1 MADYEDVM
9 NAEKVDTMK
18 ATDRKC
24 PQCGATM
31 DFDPTTGG
39 LYCPYCGYREEI
51 AAENSQGETVASE
64 LDFESAEFT
73 GNCDWGMSQKT
84 VTCKSCGAVS
94 VYDALEVANECPY
107 CGSNQVME
115 ANDVQTI
122 APNGVVLFKITAQ
135 QAGERFTTWLK
146 KKWFAPRAAKQSAK
160 AESFKGIYL
169 PYWTFDADTVTEYTL
184 EYGIDHTVGSGDK
197 KRTVTNWHRTSG
209 THNEFI
215 DDQLVAATGDQNIE
229 MLRQVEPFDTADNK
243 SYKPE
248 YLAGFLAE
256 RYSIGIK
263 DAWEKGKEFIRNRL
277 KNNISSEER
286 SRHNADH
293 IRNYNGT
300 TTFSNIKYKYLML
313 PVWLSCF
320 NYNGKTYQF
329 VVNGQSGKVG
339 GKYPIS
345 GWRVALAILIGLVIL
360 WLLFMLSNN

>member
-31 DFDPTTGG
+31 DFDPSTGG
-39 LYCPYCGYREEI
+39 LYCAYCGYREEI
-51 AAENSQGETVASE
+51 KAENTVGETVAEE

-73 GNCDWGMSQKT
+73 GNCDWGVSQKT

-115 ANDVQTI
+115 ASDVKTL
-122 APNGVVLFKITAQ
+122 APNGVVLFKVTAK
-135 QAGERFTTWLK
+135 QAGDRFTSWLK
-146 KKWFAPRAAKQSAK
+146 GKWFAPKAAKLSAK

-169 PYWTFDADTVTEYTL
+169 PYWTFDADTHTDYSL
-184 EYGIDHTVGSGDK
+184 EYGIDRTVGSGDK
-197 KRTVTNWHRTSG
+197 KRTVTDWHRTSG
-209 THNEFI
+209 SHDEFI
-215 DDQLVAATGDQNIE
+215 DDQLVAGTGDQNVN
-229 MLRQVEPFDTADNK
+229 MLRQVEPFDTKDNK

-256 RYSIGIK
+256 RYSVGLK

-277 KNNISSEER
+277 RSNSESKER
-286 SRHNADH
+286 SAHNADH
-293 IRNYNGT
+293 VRNFSGNT
-300 TTFSNIKYKYLML
+300 SFSNITYKYLML

-329 VVNGQSGKVG
+329 IVNGQSGKVG

-345 GWRVALAILIGLVIL
+345 GWRVAFAIFIGLLIL
-360 WLLFMLSNN
+360 ALLYMLSNG